1 MCWRICRPLCTHS
14 IGWVN
19 WTELFL
25 FVCFRLTKSFQSHMC
40 HLQCMHAKHKFFIS
54 FVHLRARVCVCA
66 HSFVRFFEDFQCI
79 LSPLSP
85 SYSHLTRP
93 SPNSLLKYMKK
104 NECHHNLCVSACL
117 SVWTHMRNHIIP
129 KETNKKP
136 NHWKFSN
143 LNVFSWNVCSI
154 EKYIDIF
161 SLFGT
166 NLRERGKNGTQ
177 THAAHHYYYVCALE
191 RFFPFSFVFFIFS

>member
-1 MCWRICRPLCTHS
+1 MSTIMYTLYRMSKLNWIVFIRLFSANKIIS
-14 IGWVN
+14 IPHVPPP
-19 WTELFL
+19 
-25 FVCFRLTKSFQSHMC
+25 
-40 HLQCMHAKHKFFIS
+40 MHACKTQILHFICPFAGAS
-54 FVHLRARVCVCA
+54 LCVR
-66 HSFVRFFEDFQCI
+66 SFVRSFFWRFSMYTFAIVTI
-79 LSPLSP
+79 LFP
-85 SYSHLTRP
+85 SHPTLAKFLTQI
-93 SPNSLLKYMKK
+93 YEK